1 MPKQLAIVSGPRG
14 GGKTTLC
21 RRLLELAHQRGLD
34 CAGIISPA
42 RFEGGRRVG
51 IDLLDV
57 RSGEC
62 RPLAKADS
70 LPGELRTA
78 AFRFDTG
85 AVEWGTELLN
95 AACPCDVLIVDE
107 LGPLELERGQGW
119 TNALDVLR
127 NGQFKLAVVVVRPA
141 LVSVFRQ
148 SMSGVPSLSEA
159 ELLFALPGMNVDDKS
174 IRMRFRLSSLTH
186 SITPR

>member
-1 MPKQLAIVSGPRG
+1 MPRQLAILSGPRG

-21 RRLLELAHQRGLD
+21 QQLLELARQRGLD

-42 RFEGGRRVG
+42 RIEGGRKVG

-62 RPLAKADS
+62 RPLAEADG

-78 AFRFDTG
+78 AFRFDPG
-85 AVEWGTELLN
+85 VVEWGAGLLN
-95 AACPCDVLIVDE
+95 AACPCDVLVVDE

-127 NGQFKLAVVVVRPA
+127 NGPFKLALVVVRPA

-159 ELLFALPGMNVDDKS
+159 ELLFALPGINVNEKS
-174 IRMRFRLSSLTH
+174 IRVMSRLSSLTR
-186 SITPR
+186 SFTPR

>member
-1 MPKQLAIVSGPRG
+1 MPRQLAIVSGPRG

-21 RRLLELAHQRGLD
+21 RRLLELARQRGLD

-42 RFEGGRRVG
+42 RIEGGRRVG

-62 RPLAKADS
+62 RPLAEADG

-78 AFRFDTG
+78 AFRFDPG
-85 AVEWGTELLN
+85 AVEWGAGLLN

-119 TNALDVLR
+119 ANALDVLR
-127 NGQFKLAVVVVRPA
+127 NGSFKLAVVVVRPA

-159 ELLFALPGMNVDDKS
+159 ELLFALPGMNVNKKS
-174 IRMRFRLSSLTH
+174 IRVMSRLSSLTR
-186 SITPR
+186 SFTPH